1 MFFRLIYQSFR
12 LQQRRKLMAALA
24 IMLGVAVAT
33 ATIAI
38 ATDIGDKVSEE
49 LRSYGANIL
58 VVPQEDTL
66 DLNVGGVNIKP
77 AGEGAFLNEADLPKV
92 KGIFWRN
99 NIRGFSPFLST
110 QVTVGSGSTPHHVE
124 FIGTYFNKL
133 LRYGKNDFTTGVTK
147 TNPWWHVQGDW
158 PKDDDRSVLVGARLA
173 REIAIKPGDS
183 VAINGKPLEVSG
195 ILTTGAGEEQAIVG
209 PLFIAQELAAKPGAV
224 RNILVSAVTKPED
237 AFART
242 DPRTLKGPSYD
253 RWYCSPY
260 ALSIAHQL
268 EEVIPNAHAE
278 QIRQVAQNEGK
289 VLNKIQGL
297 MILITIA
304 ALCAAALAVSAAM
317 ATAIMERRHEV
328 GLMKAMGAGNISVA
342 ALFMTEA
349 GVLALLGGAA
359 GFAIGGLLAA
369 QIGRSIFNSSIVVQ
383 PVLFP
388 IVMVVAFLVTFGGS
402 FAAIRRAVRLDPAL
416 ILRGNA

>member
-1 MFFRLIYQSFR
+1 MFLRLIYQSFR
-12 LQQRRKLMAALA
+12 LQRRRKLMAALA

-38 ATDIGDKVSEE
+38 ATDIGDKISEE
-49 LRSYGANIL
+49 LRSYGANIS

-77 AGEGAFLNEADLPKV
+77 ASEGAFLNEADLPKI

-110 QVTVGSGSTPHHVE
+110 QVRLEMRKIE
-124 FIGTYFNKL
+124 FIGTYFDKT
-133 LRYGKNDFTTGVTK
+133 LRYGKEEFTTGVTK
-147 TNPWWHVQGDW
+147 TNPWWHVQGAW
-158 PKDDDRSVLVGARLA
+158 PKDDGRSILVGSRLA
-173 REIAIKPGDS
+173 REMDLKPGDS
-183 VAINGKPLEVSG
+183 LPLEGQQLPISG
-195 ILTTGAGEEQAIVG
+195 ILTTGTGEENALVG
-209 PLFIAQELAAKPGAV
+209 PLFMAQEFAGKPGAV
-224 RNILVSAVTKPED
+224 RSILVSAVTKPED

-242 DPRTLKGPSYD
+242 DPRTLKGPAYD

-297 MILITIA
+297 MLLITIA

-328 GLMKAMGAGNISVA
+328 GLMKAMGASNSSVA

-359 GFAIGGLLAA
+359 GFGIGGLLAA
-369 QIGRSIFNSSIVVQ
+369 QIGRSIFNSTISLQ

-388 IVMVVAFLVTFGGS
+388 IVLAVAFLVTYGGS
-402 FAAIRRAVRLDPAL
+402 FASIRRAVRLDPAL
-416 ILRGNA
+416 VLRGNA

>member
-1 MFFRLIYQSFR
+1 MFLRLIYQSFR
-12 LQQRRKLMAALA
+12 LQRRRKLMAALS

-38 ATDIGDKVSEE
+38 ATDIGDKMSEE
-49 LRSYGANIL
+49 LRSYGANISM
-58 VVPQEDTL
+58 VPQEDTL
-66 DLNVGGVNIKP
+66 DLNVGGVSIKP
-77 AGEGAFLNEADLPKV
+77 AGEGVFLNEADLPKI

-110 QVTVGSGSTPHHVE
+110 QVTVGSGSVTRQVE
-124 FIGTYFNKL
+124 FIGTYFNKS
-133 LRYGKNDFTTGVTK
+133 LRYGKVDFTTGVTR
-147 TNPWWHVQGDW
+147 TNPWWHVQGEW
-158 PKDDDRSVLVGARLA
+158 PKDAERSVLMGSRLA
-173 REIAIKPGDS
+173 REINRKPGD
-183 VAINGKPLEVSG
+183 VVVIDGQQLQVSG
-195 ILTTGAGEEQAIVG
+195 ILTTGAGEDQAIVG
-209 PLFIAQELAAKPGAV
+209 PLFIAQELAGKPGAV
-224 RNILVSAVTKPED
+224 RSILVSAVTKPED

-242 DPRTLKGPSYD
+242 DPRTLKGPAYD

-260 ALSIAHQL
+260 ALSIARQL

-289 VLNKIQGL
+289 VLNKIQDL
-297 MILITIA
+297 ILLISVA
-304 ALCAAALAVSAAM
+304 ALCSAALAVSAAM

-328 GLMKAMGAGNISVA
+328 GLMKAMGASNSSVA

-359 GFAIGGLLAA
+359 GFGIGGLLAA
-369 QIGRSIFNSSIVVQ
+369 QIGRSIFNSTISLQ

-388 IVMVVAFLVTFGGS
+388 IVLAVAFLVTYGGS
-402 FAAIRRAVRLDPAL
+402 MASIRRAVRLDPAL
-416 ILRGNA
+416 VLRGNA

>member
-1 MFFRLIYQSFR
+1 MFLRLIYQSFR
-12 LQQRRKLMAALA
+12 LQRRRKLMAALA
-24 IMLGVAVAT
+24 IILGVAVAT

-38 ATDIGDKVSEE
+38 ATDIGDKISEE
-49 LRSYGANIL
+49 LRSYGANIS
-58 VVPQEDTL
+58 VIPQEDTL

-77 AGEGAFLNEADLPKV
+77 ASEGAFLNEADLPKI

-99 NIRGFSPFLST
+99 NIRGFSPFLSA
-110 QVTVGSGSTPHHVE
+110 QVKLGSGSTTRNVE
-124 FIGTYFNKL
+124 LIGTYFNKS
-133 LRYGKNDFTTGVTK
+133 LRYGKDEFATGVTK
-147 TNPWWHVQGDW
+147 TNPWWHVGGEW
-158 PKDDDRSVLVGARLA
+158 PKDDERAVLVGARLA
-173 REIAIKPGDS
+173 NEIDLKRGDS
-183 VAINGKPLEVSG
+183 VVINDQPLRVSG
-195 ILTTGAGEEQAIVG
+195 VLSTGSGEEQSIVA
-209 PLFIAQELAAKPGAV
+209 PLFIAQEFAGKPGAV
-224 RNILVSAVTKPED
+224 RSILVSAVTKPED

-242 DPRTLKGPSYD
+242 DPRTLKGPAYD

-297 MILITIA
+297 MLLITIA

-328 GLMKAMGAGNISVA
+328 GLMKAMGASNSSVA
-342 ALFMTEA
+342 ALFLTEA

-359 GFAIGGLLAA
+359 GFGIGGILAA
-369 QIGRSIFNSSIVVQ
+369 QIGRSIFNSTISLQ

-388 IVMVVAFLVTFGGS
+388 IVLAVAFLVTYGGS
-402 FAAIRRAVRLDPAL
+402 FASIRRAVRLDPAMV
-416 ILRGNA
+416 LRGNA

>member
-12 LQQRRKLMAALA
+12 LQRRRKLMAALA
-24 IMLGVAVAT
+24 IMLGVAVST

-49 LRSYGANIL
+49 LRSYGANIS

-77 AGEGAFLNEADLPKV
+77 ASEGAFLNESDLPKI

-99 NIRGFSPFLST
+99 NIRGFAPFLST
-110 QVTVGSGSTPHHVE
+110 QVTLGKESAAREVE
-124 FIGTYFNKL
+124 LIGTYFNKSL
-133 LRYGKNDFTTGVTK
+133 QYGKDDFTAGVVRTS
-147 TNPWWHVQGDW
+147 PWWRVQSAW
-158 PKDDDRSVLVGARLA
+158 PKDDERAVLVGARLA
-173 REIAIKPGDS
+173 QAIDLKRDDS
-183 VAINGKPLEVSG
+183 VTVNGQPLHVSG
-195 ILTTGAGEEQAIVG
+195 ILSTGAGEEQAIVA
-209 PLFIAQELAAKPGAV
+209 PLFVVQEITGRPGLV
-224 RNILVSAVTKPED
+224 RRILVSAVTKPED

-242 DPRTLKGPSYD
+242 DPRTLKGPAYD

-289 VLNKIQGL
+289 ILNKIQGL
-297 MILITIA
+297 MLLITIA

-328 GLMKAMGAGNISVA
+328 GLMKAMGAGNAGVA
-342 ALFMTEA
+342 ALFMAEA
-349 GVLALLGGAA
+349 GVLALIGGVAGYALGG
-359 GFAIGGLLAA
+359 ILAA
-369 QIGRSIFNSSIVVQ
+369 QIGRAIFDSSIVLQ

-388 IVMVVAFLVTFGGS
+388 IVLAVAFLVTYGGS
-402 FAAIRRAVRLDPAL
+402 FASIRRAVRLDPAL

>member
-12 LQQRRKLMAALA
+12 LQRRRKLMAALA
-24 IMLGVAVAT
+24 IMLGVAVST

-38 ATDIGDKVSEE
+38 ATDIGDKISEE
-49 LRSYGANIL
+49 LRSYGANIS

-77 AGEGAFLNEADLPKV
+77 ASEGAFLSEADLPKI

-99 NIRGFSPFLST
+99 NIRGFAPFLST
-110 QVTVGSGSTPHHVE
+110 QVTLGKGSTTRNVE
-124 FIGTYFNKL
+124 LIGTYFNKA
-133 LRYGKNDFTTGVTK
+133 LRYGKDDFTTGVVK
-147 TNPWWHVQGDW
+147 TNPWWRVQGEW
-158 PKDDDRSVLVGARLA
+158 PKDNERAVLIGARLA
-173 REIAIKPGDS
+173 QASDLKRGDS
-183 VAINGKPLEVSG
+183 VTVNGQPLRVSG
-195 ILTTGAGEEQAIVG
+195 ILSTGAGEEQAIVA
-209 PLFIAQELAAKPGAV
+209 PLFVAQEIAGKPGLV
-224 RNILVSAVTKPED
+224 RRILVSAVTKPED

-242 DPRTLKGPSYD
+242 DPRTLKGPAYD

-297 MILITIA
+297 MLLITIA

-328 GLMKAMGAGNISVA
+328 GLMKAMGAGNAGVA
-342 ALFMTEA
+342 ALFMAEA
-349 GVLALLGGAA
+349 GVLAL
-359 GFAIGGLLAA
+359 IGGVAGYAVGGILAA
-369 QIGRSIFNSSIVVQ
+369 QIGRSIFNSSIALQ

-388 IVMVVAFLVTFGGS
+388 IVLAVAFLVTYGGS
-402 FAAIRRAVRLDPAL
+402 FASIRRAVRLDPAL
-416 ILRGNA
+416 VLRGNA

>member
-1 MFFRLIYQSFR
+1 MFLRLIYQSFR
-12 LQQRRKLMAALA
+12 LQRRRKLMAALA

-38 ATDIGDKVSEE
+38 ATDIGDKISEE
-49 LRSYGANIL
+49 LRSYGANIS

-77 AGEGAFLNEADLPKV
+77 ASEGAFLNEADLPKI

-99 NIRGFSPFLST
+99 NIRGFAPFLST
-110 QVTVGSGSTPHHVE
+110 QVTLGSGPTARNVE
-124 FIGTYFNKL
+124 LIGTYFDKQ
-133 LRYGKNDFTTGVTK
+133 LRYGKDDFTAGVIK
-147 TNPWWHVQGDW
+147 ASPWWHVQGEW
-158 PKDDDRSVLVGARLA
+158 PKDDERAVLVGARLA
-173 REIAIKPGDS
+173 NAIDLKRGDEVVIS
-183 VAINGKPLEVSG
+183 GQPLRVSG
-195 ILTTGAGEEQAIVG
+195 ILSTGSGEEQAIVA
-209 PLFIAQELAAKPGAV
+209 PLFMAQQFAGKPGAV
-224 RNILVSAVTKPED
+224 RRILVSAVTKPED

-242 DPRTLKGPSYD
+242 DPRTLKGPAYD

-278 QIRQVAQNEGK
+278 QIRQIAQNEGK

-297 MILITIA
+297 MLLITIA

-328 GLMKAMGAGNISVA
+328 GLMKAMGAGNASVA

-359 GFAIGGLLAA
+359 GFAIGAILATV
-369 QIGRSIFNSSIVVQ
+369 IGRSIFNSSIAVQ

-388 IVMVVAFLVTFGGS
+388 IVIAVAFLVTYGGS
-402 FAAIRRAVRLDPAL
+402 FASIRRAVRLDPSL

>member
-12 LQQRRKLMAALA
+12 LQRRRKLMAALA

-38 ATDIGDKVSEE
+38 ATDIGDKISEE
-49 LRSYGANIL
+49 LRSYGANIS

-77 AGEGAFLNEADLPKV
+77 ATEGAYLNEADLPKI

-99 NIRGFSPFLST
+99 NIRGFAPFLTTTAPVQSDGESRDV
-110 QVTVGSGSTPHHVE
+110 QL
-124 FIGTYFNKL
+124 IGTYFAKP
-133 LRYGKNDFTTGVTK
+133 LRYGKDEFVEGVTK
-147 TNPWWHVQGDW
+147 TSPWWKVEGEW
-158 PKDDDRSVLVGARLA
+158 PADDSGNVLVGIRLA
-173 REIAIKPGDS
+173 RALNAVPGKS
-183 VAINGKPLEVSG
+183 LEVAVREVIISG
-195 ILTTGAGEEQAIVG
+195 ILSTGSGEEDAIVA
-209 PLFIAQELAAKPGAV
+209 PLTLAQEIAGRPGV
-224 RNILVSAVTKPED
+224 IRSILVSAVTKPED

-242 DPRTLKGPSYD
+242 DPRTLKGPAYD

-260 ALSIAHQL
+260 ALSIAHQI

-278 QIRQVAQNEGK
+278 QIRRVAQNEGK
-289 VLNKIQGL
+289 VLNRIQGL
-297 MILITIA
+297 MLLITIA

-317 ATAIMERRHEV
+317 ATAIMERRTEV
-328 GLMKAMGAGNISVA
+328 GLMKAMGASNSSVA

-359 GFAIGGLLAA
+359 GFGIGGLLAA
-369 QIGRSIFNSSIVVQ
+369 QIGRSIFNSTISLQ

-388 IVMVVAFLVTFGGS
+388 IVLAVAFLVTYGGS
-402 FAAIRRAVRLDPAL
+402 FASIRRAVRLDPAL
-416 ILRGNA
+416 VLRGNA